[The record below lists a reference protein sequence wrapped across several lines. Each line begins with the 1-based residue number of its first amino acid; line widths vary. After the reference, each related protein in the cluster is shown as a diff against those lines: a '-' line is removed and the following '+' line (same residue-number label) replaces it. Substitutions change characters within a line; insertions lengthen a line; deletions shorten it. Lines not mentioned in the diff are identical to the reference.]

1 MAKSKLASFK
11 EDKTDA
17 FHKRI
22 RRPGRHA
29 KRPNVHSRQYN
40 SKPLRGQGRR

>member
-11 EDKTDA
+11 DKKEELFKT
-17 FHKRI
+17 RI

-29 KRPNVHSRQYN
+29 KRPNIHSKQYN
-40 SKPLRGQGRR
+40 GKPSRGQGRR